1 MITSSGYI
9 LRLIQRR
16 DLVRKEI
23 LDSIREKTAAEKDSS
38 VSEAALIRRLVHE
51 GYTSDAAITEA
62 LAGEFGME
70 VVDLDEYSVSPR
82 ALEKITREEALKYGV
97 LPLEIRGSTIE
108 IAISDPLDLDGV
120 DSLSHILG
128 LSINTRLAPREA
140 IEKAIRR
147 TYGKAE
153 AVEVADLVSEVSIYR
168 EDVEG
173 AEVFTLKEE
182 RTDGEEAPIIRYVHK
197 LIGEALNHR
206 ASDIHLEPMEKRF
219 RVRYRVD
226 GVLME
231 VENPPQRLRA
241 AIVSRLKLMANMS
254 IAEKRIPQD
263 GRISIVVGEKEVD
276 LRVSSV
282 PTVYGESIV
291 MRILD
296 KEGLKLGLSQL
307 GFLEDDQEVFKSLVS
322 LSDGILLITGPT
334 GSGKT
339 TTLYGCLNFLNKPD
353 RKIITVEDPVEYQ
366 ITGINQV
373 QVKREVGMGF
383 SSALRAMLR
392 QAPNVIMVR
401 EIRDLETAE
410 IAINASLTGHLVF
423 STLHTNDAPSAVSRL
438 TDIGI
443 MPFLVSASMRAA
455 MAQRLVRTVCKHC
468 RSAYS
473 PAERELEAIGNNAG
487 EVESMSFYRGAGCAH
502 CRGRGFYGRSGI
514 FEIFRVTEE
523 LEQMIYENVPL
534 ADLRLKARQLG
545 MRTMREDGVRKA
557 LSGLTTIDEVL
568 AVTVDR

>member
-1 MITSSGYI
+1 M
-9 LRLIQRR
+9 
-16 DLVRKEI
+16 
-23 LDSIREKTAAEKDSS
+23 
-38 VSEAALIRRLVHE
+38 IRRLVHE

-153 AVEVADLVSEVSIYR
+153 AVEVADLVSEVSIDR

-334 GSGKT
+334 GLGKT

-373 QVKREVGMGF
+373 QVKGEVGMGF

-392 QAPNVIMVR
+392 QAPNVIMVG

-534 ADLRLKARQLG
+534 ADFRLKARQLG

>member
-23 LDSIREKTAAEKDSS
+23 LDSIREKTAAEKDGS

-51 GYTSDAAITEA
+51 GYTSEAAITEA
-62 LAGEFGME
+62 LAGGFGME

-120 DSLSHILG
+120 DSLNHILG

-153 AVEVADLVSEVSIYR
+153 AVEVSELVSEVSIDR

-197 LIGEALNHR
+197 LIGEAINQR

-219 RVRYRVD
+219 RVHYRVD

-263 GRISIVVGEKEVD
+263 GRISVEVGEKEVD

-296 KEGLKLGLSQL
+296 KEGLRLGLSQL

-383 SSALRAMLR
+383 STALRAMLR
-392 QAPNVIMVR
+392 QAPNIIMVG

-473 PAERELEAIGNNAG
+473 PAERKLEAIGNNAG
-487 EVESMSFYRGAGCAH
+487 EVESMYFYRGAGCAH

-534 ADLRLKARQLG
+534 VDLRLKARQLG

-557 LSGLTTIDEVL
+557 LSGLTTIGEVL